1 MWCLTRMNKSRLWK
15 VLASCCLLSGLFLQN
30 TSAQESHSVE
40 PRTIV
45 LKRNAQDAANIIGV
59 SSTQSIPESRLAF
72 KAMEQYT
79 PTLERQLNAQG
90 LKLGDPILLRIFKVP
105 ALLEVWVKKGNQYV
119 LFKTYNICQ
128 FSGKLGPKLKN
139 GDRQSPEGFYNV
151 PASALNPK
159 SSYYLSFNLG
169 YPNEYDRFHGRTGS
183 LLMVHGEC
191 ASVGCYAMTNSRIS
205 EIYTLMYRAF
215 KNGQKEVQVQAY
227 PFALTDN
234 NMRKMQRHSSYRF
247 WLNLKEGYDLFATN
261 HKMLTVTV
269 DGTGKYRFRSN

>member
-1 MWCLTRMNKSRLWK
+1 MNKSRLWI
-15 VLASCCLLSGLFLQN
+15 VIVGCCLLSGLLLQKV
-30 TSAQESHSVE
+30 TAQEEHSLE

-45 LKRNAQDAANIIGV
+45 LKKNTQDAGNAIKQ
-59 SSTQSIPESRLAF
+59 SSVQTTIPESRLAF
-72 KAMEQYT
+72 KAMELYA
-79 PTLERQLNAQG
+79 PSLERQLSAQG
-90 LKLGDPILLRIFKVP
+90 LKLGDPVLLRIFKVP
-105 ALLEVWVKKGNQYV
+105 ALLEVWVKKGDHFV
-119 LFKTYNICQ
+119 LFKAYNICQ
-128 FSGKLGPKLKN
+128 FSGKLGPKMKN

-151 PASALNPK
+151 PATALNPN

-234 NMRKMQRHSSYRF
+234 NMRKMQRHSSYKF
-247 WLNLKEGYDLFATN
+247 WLNLKEGYDIFAKN
-261 HKMLTVTV
+261 HKVLTVTV
-269 DGTGKYRFRSN
+269 DSTGRYRFKNN